1 MAITTAKKLPGLLAF
16 QRGHVV
22 SDALMYSRMADG
34 SEKPVPVIRHGIRGT
49 QNINEGAGNKKPTR
63 DISNIQQT
71 ESAKVDVE
79 AVALVV
85 RFSLSMLD
93 MGDALHSCSAAD
105 KAEGRNLR
113 ASVEYFIDRAKQSD
127 GLYNVA
133 LRYARNIAN
142 GRWLWRNRQLASSI
156 EITVTRR
163 NGEAIAAFDAL
174 ALPLNKFDS
183 PTEQEHT
190 LAKELADQMRGDSLD
205 GLTVTATLGMR
216 IGGSVEIFPSQNYA
230 EKVDGFSRPLYKIGH
245 PEPLTYGV
253 MQDTRQMG
261 KAALRD
267 QKIFNAIRTIDTWY
281 PDFADMGLPIS
292 VEPLGASL
300 AQQEF
305 YRKGEQSAFEL
316 FRRLV
321 QIDPNSDEGMFCI
334 ASLDR
339 GGVYG
344 ETDKAVKAQNA
355 KVAKDAQANAA
366 ANEADAAGSTD
377 AS

>member
-22 SDALMYSRMADG
+22 SDALMFSRMADG

-49 QNINEGAGNKKPTR
+49 QNINEGAGNENPTR
-63 DISNIQQT
+63 DIPNIQQT

-79 AVALVV
+79 AEALIV

-105 KAEGRNLR
+105 KAEGRNMR
-113 ASVEYFIDRAKQSD
+113 SSVEDFIERAKQSD

-156 EITVTRR
+156 DIAVTRR
-163 NGEAIAAFDAL
+163 NGDAVATFNAL

-183 PTEQEHT
+183 PTEQEHA
-190 LAKELADQMRGDSLD
+190 LAKELANQMRGESVD
-205 GLTVTATLGMR
+205 GLTVTATLGLR
-216 IGGSVEIFPSQNYA
+216 IGGSVEVFPSQNYA

-245 PEPLTYGV
+245 AEPLTYGI
-253 MQDTRQMG
+253 MQDTRRMG
-261 KAALRD
+261 QAALRD

-300 AQQEF
+300 AHQEF
-305 YRKGEQSAFEL
+305 YRKGKQSAFEL
-316 FRRLV
+316 FKRLV

-355 KVAKDAQANAA
+355 KAAKDAQVDAA
-366 ANEADAAGSTD
+366 ANEATDVENTEAA
-377 AS
+377 